1 MATAIRIVMTAP
13 IISIPKNFHM
23 NLIQFDHSIFAI
35 AREPIRQP
43 EVGTI
48 RFVKASPSWNARTD
62 VWRDTPRRSASGAMI
77 GMVIAAWPEPDTTKK
92 LKTDWNTYI
101 STAAAAPER
110 PARACEMPY
119 IMVLITVGVVGSEP
133 PKHLHDALC
142 HRYNECRT
150 DQVLCTVLEGNG
162 NIIYFHVIQMEND
175 TDHTCHNSMMKNWVA
190 ISAI

>member
-77 GMVIAAWPEPDTTKK
+77 GMVIAA
-92 LKTDWNTYI
+92 
-101 STAAAAPER
+101 
-110 PARACEMPY
+110 
-119 IMVLITVGVVGSEP
+119 
-133 PKHLHDALC
+133 
-142 HRYNECRT
+142 
-150 DQVLCTVLEGNG
+150 
-162 NIIYFHVIQMEND
+162 
-175 TDHTCHNSMMKNWVA
+175 
-190 ISAI
+190 